1 MKMKHIKQNIENNK
15 FLANPKYHKNNYWS
29 VAHFESWAVQ
39 GKAGGCTCCKK
50 TRHYNATL
58 YNKRATNGGKNKWG
72 ELSGRY
78 CNECMVN
85 IEKEL
90 GTKFKRDYCP

>member
-39 GKAGGCTCCKK
+39 GKAGGVLVVKK
-50 TRHYNATL
+50 LVIIMLHYTINVQL
-58 YNKRATNGGKNKWG
+58 MEEKINGESYRVDIVMNVW
-72 ELSGRY
+72 
-78 CNECMVN
+78 
-85 IEKEL
+85 
-90 GTKFKRDYCP
+90 